1 MKPGETEQTWSA
13 RLEAEAANYERQRQR
28 DLWRK
33 ADHVF
38 TARVS
43 FPAVPELAPA
53 RSSIR
58 RGDGPPRPPRLV
70 RLPAPDFSAT
80 RRAWAFEPL
89 AALKGVAPARG
100 FEIQQT
106 MSWTSCGP
114 SFEFNDATPVFRQSA
129 LQEEQIVVVFLTGP
143 YPTQGSI
150 LATLML
156 DEVTDPDLK
165 AALARVGASR

>member
-1 MKPGETEQTWSA
+1 
-13 RLEAEAANYERQRQR
+13 
-28 DLWRK
+28 
-33 ADHVF
+33 
-38 TARVS
+38 
-43 FPAVPELAPA
+43 
-53 RSSIR
+53 
-58 RGDGPPRPPRLV
+58 
-70 RLPAPDFSAT
+70 
-80 RRAWAFEPL
+80 
-89 AALKGVAPARG
+89 
-100 FEIQQT
+100 